1 MRKADKV
8 RLEQVNQRRRMAQH
22 LWDGSVPIAGTPA
35 ESYLR
40 GPRGITCPLPATLRF
55 LPASGPHPPAMVAPF
70 GIPAEPEPGQL
81 DVARM
86 MIHGVHLTRL
96 KPDGSGKMDADDAKR
111 FIGSAPG
118 LPIVLTP
125 VNDLGGLAISEGIE
139 DALSLHQGTGLGAW
153 AAGAANRLP
162 AVARAVP
169 RYVEVVT
176 ILVDDNDA
184 GRRNSS
190 ELAHQLSKV
199 RGSRFDV
206 RLLEDWLLP
215 RAAA

>member
-1 MRKADKV
+1 M
-8 RLEQVNQRRRMAQH
+8 
-22 LWDGSVPIAGTPA
+22 I
-35 ESYLR
+35 
-40 GPRGITCPLPATLRF
+40 
-55 LPASGPHPPAMVAPF
+55 APF
-70 GIPAEPEPGQL
+70 GVPAEPEPGQL

-86 MIHGVHLTRL
+86 MIYGVHLTRL

-118 LPIVLTP
+118 LPIVLAP

-162 AVARAVP
+162 ALARAVP

-184 GRRNSS
+184 GRKKAPSWHVSS
-190 ELAHQLSKV
+190 EGP
-199 RGSRFDV
+199 RRPF
-206 RLLEDWLLP
+206 R
-215 RAAA
+215 RAAARGLALAEGRSMTGRPDANDVLRNMARRPFVTA